1 MNEKSCLNKTV
12 FFFYSPIILLKKFKF
27 FDSDRLLDCIWKLKK
42 LEYSYGIKPKT
53 TFICSQKDKKNKSKI
68 IITIHYKKSLDLVN
82 FPCHLT
88 FVIII
93 IKQ

>member
-42 LEYSYGIKPKT
+42 LEYSYGIKPKKLL
-53 TFICSQKDKKNKSKI
+53 FAHKKIKKNKSKI